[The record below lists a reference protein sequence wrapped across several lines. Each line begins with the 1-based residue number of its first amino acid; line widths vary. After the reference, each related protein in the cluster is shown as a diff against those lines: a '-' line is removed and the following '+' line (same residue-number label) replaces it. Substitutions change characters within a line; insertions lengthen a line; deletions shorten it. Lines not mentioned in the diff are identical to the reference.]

1 MKIIGYILI
10 FAGVVNIIKSLST
23 ETSNSNPI
31 ERFSFGI
38 LFIIIGVL
46 FLKVFKPK
54 SWYFSFYLF

>member
-54 SWYFSFYLF
+54 S